1 MYRYYLVAIVFILI
15 IGFCGC
21 AQDRTDQSPTLATIN
36 DFHLSVK
43 DFQRQLAQELEFI
56 PDAKLT
62 QEVKKAFLDEI
73 IRKEILIQEAKKKGL
88 DQQAKFISAIERYWE
103 STLIRNLIELK
114 GEEIQK
120 RILIS
125 EEEIEDYYSR
135 LQKTNKETPPLEQY
149 REHIVKMLKEQK
161 KTRMLDEWITAIK
174 ERSKI
179 QINNEL
185 LNAS

>member
-1 MYRYYLVAIVFILI
+1 MSRCYLVAIVFIVI
-15 IGFCGC
+15 IGFYGC
-21 AQDRTDQSPTLATIN
+21 SQDHTDQTQTLATIN
-36 DFHLSVK
+36 DYRLSLK

-73 IRKEILIQEAKKKGL
+73 IRKEVLIQEAKKMGL
-88 DQQAKFISAIERYWE
+88 DQQEKFIHAIERYWE

-114 GEEIQK
+114 SEEIQK

-125 EEEIEDYYSR
+125 EEEIKDYYSR
-135 LQKTNKETPPLEQY
+135 MEKTTKETPLLEQY
-149 REHIVKMLKEQK
+149 REHIINMLKEQK
-161 KTRMLDEWITAIK
+161 KTRMLGEWINAIK
-174 ERSKI
+174 DQSKI

-185 LNAS
+185 LKAS